1 VRTIAIPGRPSLEL
15 DHLLLDVNGTLT
27 DRGGLIDGVA
37 DKLGRLGETLEAHL
51 LSADTFGSLADV
63 ASALGVRSTTVL
75 DGDEKLA
82 FVRELGP
89 EHCAAIGNGVNDA
102 RMLAEAALG
111 IAVIGGEGAATA
123 AIQAAD
129 VVCASIGAALDLLLD
144 ERALAATLRP

>member
-1 VRTIAIPGRPSLEL
+1 VRTIAIPGRPPLEL
-15 DHLLLDVNGTLT
+15 EHLLLDVNGTLT

-75 DGDEKLA
+75 DGEEKLA
-82 FVRELGP
+82 LVRELGP
-89 EHCAAIGNGVNDA
+89 ERCAAIGNGANDA
-102 RMLAEAALG
+102 RMLAETALG
-111 IAVIGGEGAATA
+111 IAVIGGEGAASA

-144 ERALAATLRP
+144 EQALGATLRP